1 MRWIMHQ
8 TRKSFLSDE
17 LESYQQA
24 KKDGQNQRAL
34 LIKGNIKYSSW
45 SDWYRSKKEL
55 KKESKR
61 KIRLSTNIQV
71 YYIY

>member
-1 MRWIMHQ
+1 MHQ

-34 LIKGNIKYSSW
+34 LIKCNIKYSSW

-61 KIRLSTNIQV
+61 KIRLSTNIKV